1 MTTDATDV
9 RKEIDWSTF
18 PGSDGEPMAE
28 TNENQVQMI
37 DLMFAL
43 RYLFRMQ
50 GRTNV
55 TVAGNQ
61 LMYYNERSGL
71 DHVSPDVYVALN
83 VPPPGPSSWKMWLKG
98 KFPDIVFEITSPS
111 TVAEDLSDRPKG
123 KRRLYAELGA
133 REYYIYDPNGQISPR
148 FRGYERQVGDTGF
161 RPLPVLPS
169 GGIMSP
175 LMRAELRPMAMAA
188 DENRLAATYL
198 RVIDPTNGMP
208 IRPPEDERR
217 DRIAAEQARIAAEQ
231 ARIAAEQARIAAEQA
246 RLAEQEA
253 RLAAEERAAQAEA
266 MLQDALAR
274 LARQEGHIPIDE

>member
-1 MTTDATDV
+1 MTTDVEA
-9 RKEIDWSTF
+9 RKGIDWSTF
-18 PGSDGEPMAE
+18 PESDGEPMAE

-43 RYLFRMQ
+43 RYLFQVQ

-71 DHVSPDVYVALN
+71 DHVSPDVYVALD
-83 VPPPGPSSWKMWLKG
+83 VPPPGPSSWKTWLKG

-111 TVAEDLSDRPKG
+111 TVAEDLSDRPRG

-133 REYYIYDPNGQISPR
+133 REYYIYDPNEQIAPS

-161 RPLPVLPS
+161 RDLAVLPS
-169 GGIMSP
+169 GGIISP
-175 LMRAELRPMAMAA
+175 LLRTELRPMAMAA

-198 RVIDPTNGMP
+198 RVIDPTNGLP

-217 DRIAAEQARIAAEQ
+217 DRIMAEQAQLAAEQARSTEQ
-231 ARIAAEQARIAAEQA
+231 
-246 RLAEQEA
+246 LA

-266 MLQDALAR
+266 ALRDALAR
-274 LARQEGHIPIDE
+274 LVRQEGAASQDE

>member
-83 VPPPGPSSWKMWLKG
+83 VPPPGPSSWKTWLKG

-148 FRGYERQVGDTGF
+148 FRGYERQVGDAGF

-217 DRIAAEQARIAAEQ
+217 ARIAAEQ

-274 LARQEGHIPIDE
+274 LARQEGHISIDE